1 MYLSFPLRM
10 RKGMLPKFQ
19 ELPSSVGCPLS
30 LSSPT
35 TKSSPHVPSCA
46 PLLPLI
52 AEQILAKRYL

>member
-1 MYLSFPLRM
+1 MYLSFPLRV
-10 RKGMLPKFQ
+10 RKRMLPKFQ
-19 ELPSSVGCPLS
+19 ELPSSVECPLP

-35 TKSSPHVPSCA
+35 TKLSPSFPPCA